1 MLCAADQAGP
11 TGTQLGSLR
20 ALMHAL
26 SRLDILPQRGLASGA
41 SWGENTANAT
51 R

>member
-1 MLCAADQAGP
+1 MLYAADQVGP

-26 SRLDILPQRGLASGA
+26 SCLDILPQRGLASGT
-41 SWGENTANAT
+41 SWGENIAYAT
-51 R
+51 H